1 MRSGCL
7 GRSDIAED
15 ITRSIIYRPILGDF
29 SYLERDLR
37 SVFQTD
43 SLGSRGGPPRR
54 SLQRAR
60 VGVKHYVYPSQR
72 MVTWG
77 IALGGLAIAAWNG
90 LLNPLAPFP
99 GKCSNRDSWRLYYH
113 GDLSANQV
121 DRYCQALE
129 SSTQGINE
137 AWLYQS
143 GKSWDTVLFFLTKDD
158 VEKAE
163 VQRAELEQRLG
174 RDLEDEKIRLDFR
187 KGNPERARIWM
198 M

>member
-1 MRSGCL
+1 MM
-7 GRSDIAED
+7 IW
-15 ITRSIIYRPILGDF
+15 
-29 SYLERDLR
+29 
-37 SVFQTD
+37 
-43 SLGSRGGPPRR
+43 
-54 SLQRAR
+54 
-60 VGVKHYVYPSQR
+60 GVVL
-72 MVTWG
+72 
-77 IALGGLAIAAWNG
+77 AGLAIAAWNG

-99 GKCSNRDSWRLYYH
+99 GKSTNRGSWRIYYH

-129 SSTQGINE
+129 STTQGINE

-143 GKSWDTVLFFLTKDD
+143 GKSWGAVLFFSTKDD

-163 VQRAELEQRLG
+163 ARRVELEQRLG

-187 KGNPERARIWM
+187 KGYPERARMWM

>member
-1 MRSGCL
+1 M
-7 GRSDIAED
+7 
-15 ITRSIIYRPILGDF
+15 
-29 SYLERDLR
+29 ERELR
-37 SVFQTD
+37 VVFQTD
-43 SLGSRGGPPRR
+43 SLGSRGGPERR
-54 SLQRAR
+54 ILQRAR
-60 VGVKHYVYPSQR
+60 VGVKHYVYPTQR
-72 MVTWG
+72 MMTWG
-77 IALGGLAIAAWNG
+77 VVLGGLAIAAWNG

-99 GKCSNRDSWRLYYH
+99 GKTVNRDSWRLYYH

-121 DRYCQALE
+121 DRYCDALE
-129 SSTQGINE
+129 ATTLSINE

-143 GKSWDTVLFFLTKDD
+143 GKSWEAVLFFSTKDD

-174 RDLEDEKIRLDFR
+174 RDLEDDKIRLDFR